1 MGQKV
6 NPNAFRLGISKKWNS
21 KWFAPNNKYVDLL
34 KKDHFVRSYLE
45 KKLNRHFVDN
55 IEIEIE
61 KKKMNI
67 IIFTGKPGVVI
78 GKNGEGVDS
87 LKKDIDKIINDKNI
101 IINLTVKEV
110 THSDLSASIIL
121 EQAITE
127 IERRM
132 PFKKVMKKMVD
143 KAKQAG
149 AKGAK
154 INMSGRL
161 NGVDIARSETL
172 IHGSIPLH
180 TIRADV
186 DYANGPANTIYGA
199 VGIKV
204 WIYKGLIFD
213 KKKTSENNKRKE
225 VTKI

>member
-6 NPNAFRLGISKKWNS
+6 NPNAFRLGISKKWCS
-21 KWFAPNNKYVDLL
+21 RWFAEKNNYVDLL
-34 KKDHFVRSYLE
+34 KKDHFVRDYL
-45 KKLNRHFVDN
+45 KNKLNRHFVDSV
-55 IEIEIE
+55 EIEIE

-67 IIFTGKPGVVI
+67 IIFTARPGVVI
-78 GKNGEGVDS
+78 GKSGEGVDL
-87 LKKDIDKIINDKNI
+87 LKKDIEKIVDDKSIN
-101 IINLTVKEV
+101 INLTVKEV
-110 THSDLSASIIL
+110 AHADLSASIIL
-121 EQAITE
+121 EQAISE

-132 PFKKVMKKMVD
+132 PFKKVMKKMID
-143 KAKQAG
+143 KTKQAG

-186 DYANGPANTIYGA
+186 DYSNGFAQTIYGS

-213 KKKTSENNKRKE
+213 KSKKIENNKSKRIK
-225 VTKI
+225 

>member
-6 NPNAFRLGISKKWNS
+6 NPNAFRLGISKKWSS
-21 KWFAPNNKYVDLL
+21 KWFATKDKYVDLL
-34 KKDHFVRSYLE
+34 KKDHSVRRYLE
-45 KKLNRHFVDN
+45 KKLNKHFVDN
-55 IEIEIE
+55 VEIEIE

-67 IIFTGKPGVVI
+67 IVFTARPGIVI
-78 GKNGEGVDS
+78 GKSGEGVDL
-87 LKKDIDKIINDKNI
+87 LKKDIEKIVNDKNI
-101 IINLTVKEV
+101 VINLTVKEV

-121 EQAITE
+121 EQAISE

-132 PFKKVMKKMVD
+132 PFKKVMKKMID
-143 KAKQAG
+143 KVKQAG

-154 INMSGRL
+154 ISMSGRL

-186 DYANGPANTIYGA
+186 DYANGHASTIYGSI
-199 VGIKV
+199 GIKV

-213 KKKTSENNKRKE
+213 KKKKTENNKSKRNN
-225 VTKI
+225 

>member
-6 NPNAFRLGISKKWNS
+6 NPNAFRLGISKKWCS
-21 KWFAPNNKYVDLL
+21 KWFAEKNNYVDLL
-34 KKDHFVRSYLE
+34 KKDHFVRGYL
-45 KKLNRHFVDN
+45 KNKLNRHFVDN

-61 KKKMNI
+61 KKKMNV
-67 IIFTGKPGVVI
+67 IIFTARPGVVI
-78 GKNGEGVDS
+78 GKSGEGVDL
-87 LKKDIDKIINDKNI
+87 LKKDIEKIIDDKSIN
-101 IINLTVKEV
+101 INLTVKEV
-110 THSDLSASIIL
+110 AHADLSASIIL
-121 EQAITE
+121 EQAISE

-132 PFKKVMKKMVD
+132 PFKKVMKKMID
-143 KAKQAG
+143 KTKQAG

-161 NGVDIARSETL
+161 NGVDIARSETI

-186 DYANGPANTIYGA
+186 DYANGFAQTIYGS

-213 KKKTSENNKRKE
+213 KSKKIENNKSKRIK
-225 VTKI
+225 